1 MSHEIT
7 IRAVLEGEENV
18 KGGFKRMADSSANMS
33 REIKFLGR
41 EMAILGSS
49 VHAVGLL
56 GKQFGILNDEQAK
69 VLTTM
74 GSMMAL
80 SGSVV
85 RALGYLADSSK
96 LVALTEH
103 ARGTAHF
110 FADTMAAGI
119 TKIVGAITGALS
131 AIATSSFAVA
141 IAEKARAI
149 AHAIAHALSGPL
161 GWAILAGAIAAA
173 GIGISLAASIP
184 SKQYGGVVER
194 TGPYL
199 LHAGEF
205 VVPRGGAITI
215 NIYGAGSPR
224 ATGDAVIDALRRSG
238 VI

>member
-1 MSHEIT
+1 
-7 IRAVLEGEENV
+7 
-18 KGGFKRMADSSANMS
+18 MADSSSNMS

-85 RALGYLADSSK
+85 RALSYLADTSK
-96 LVALTEH
+96 LVTLMEH
-103 ARGTAHF
+103 ARGSAHK
-110 FADTMAAGI
+110 FANLMAADIKKLYGS
-119 TKIVGAITGALS
+119 IVSALHR
-131 AIATSSFAVA
+131 IAASSFAVA

-173 GIGISLAASIP
+173 GIGISLAATIP

-224 ATGDAVIDALRRSG
+224 ATGDAVIDALRRAG